1 VLTIGVQRK
10 ERDALRN
17 DQHRLAMRLYEQAM
31 AIVDPIRLK
40 MWSDAELTTSQLR
53 ILFALR
59 TEPGLPL
66 RHLAR
71 EMQVSPPTASG
82 LVDRLVRQ
90 GFIRREEDPDDRRL
104 VRHHLT
110 PRGLRVV
117 SEIEREAAARLDSI
131 FSRLSTDELAT
142 LISGLT
148 LLSAAA
154 AEDAPAGAK
163 ESAR

>member
-1 VLTIGVQRK
+1 M
-10 ERDALRN
+10 LRA
-17 DQHRLAMRLYEQAM
+17 DQHRLAMHLYEQAM

-59 TEPGLPL
+59 AEPGMPL

-90 GFIRREEDPDDRRL
+90 GFVRREEDPHDRRV

-110 PRGLRVV
+110 PRGLRVA
-117 SEIEREAAARLDSI
+117 SDIERDAATRLDSI
-131 FSRLSTDELAT
+131 FNRLSPDELAT
-142 LISGLT
+142 LIRGLT

-154 AEDAPAGAK
+154 AESAPPRAK